1 MSVSEKGT
9 QMKGSELRRLVET
22 HDHDGVFDVESAAR
36 ELKEK
41 DVHHFE
47 AVRTL
52 VILADTE
59 RTLDAFDFIDD
70 SSKCAT
76 EWGWTFEYNK
86 SSYDDVKEML
96 SVRPEV
102 VIQLVKRLYNL

>member
-1 MSVSEKGT
+1 
-9 QMKGSELRRLVET
+9 MKGSEIRRLIEY

-41 DVHHFE
+41 DALHFE

-52 VILADTE
+52 VILADAV
-59 RTLDAFDFIDD
+59 RTLDVFGLLDE
-70 SSKCAT
+70 SSKNAT
-76 EWGWTFEYNK
+76 TWGWTFEFNK
-86 SSYDDVKEML
+86 SSYDDLKEML

-102 VIQLVKRLYNL
+102 VIQLVRKRYNL

>member
-1 MSVSEKGT
+1 
-9 QMKGSELRRLVET
+9 MKGSEIRRLVET
-22 HDHDGVFDVESAAR
+22 HDHDGVFDDESAAR

-52 VILADTE
+52 VILADTV
-59 RTLDAFDFIDD
+59 RTLDVFGLLDD

-76 EWGWTFEYNK
+76 TWAWTFEYNK
-86 SSYDDVKEML
+86 ASYDDLKEML
-96 SVRPEV
+96 SIRPEV
-102 VIQLVKRLYNL
+102 VIQLVRKRYNL

>member
-1 MSVSEKGT
+1 
-9 QMKGSELRRLVET
+9 MKGSELRRLVESY
-22 HDHDGVFDVESAAR
+22 DHDGVFDGESAAR

-41 DVHHFE
+41 DVLHVD

-52 VILADTE
+52 VILADTV
-59 RTLDAFDFIDD
+59 RTLDAFELVDD

-76 EWGWTFEYNK
+76 TWAWTFEHNK
-86 SSYDDVKEML
+86 ASYDDLKELL

-102 VIQLVKRLYNL
+102 VIQLVRKRYNL

>member
-1 MSVSEKGT
+1 
-9 QMKGSELRRLVET
+9 MKGSEIRRLVEY

-36 ELKEK
+36 DIKEK
-41 DVHHFE
+41 DALHFE

-52 VILADTE
+52 VILADTV

-76 EWGWTFEYNK
+76 EWAWTFEFNK
-86 SSYDDVKEML
+86 ASYDDIKEML
-96 SVRPEV
+96 SIRPEV
-102 VIQLVKRLYNL
+102 VIQLVRKRYRL

>member
-1 MSVSEKGT
+1 
-9 QMKGSELRRLVET
+9 MKGSEIRRLVET

-41 DVHHFE
+41 DAIHFE

-52 VILADTE
+52 VILADTV
-59 RTLDAFDFIDD
+59 RTLDAFEFIDD
-70 SSKCAT
+70 SSKCAM

-96 SVRPEV
+96 SIRPKV
-102 VIQLVKRLYNL
+102 VIQLVRKLYSLD